1 LDIAKE
7 VAQLRR
13 MGVND
18 LRAKYAEVFGE
29 ATRTKNRPWLVKRI
43 AWRMQVL
50 AEGDLSERARQR
62 AAELARDADLRLR
75 PPTSEPAVVSFPEE
89 RATTRAIPFKADD
102 RLPAAGTVLVRRY
115 KGEDLQVRVLGDGF
129 EFGGQVYA
137 SLSSVAR
144 AITGSHCNGYHFFRE
159 ALNGNG
165 GER

>member
-18 LRAKYAEVFGE
+18 LRAKYAEEFGE

-62 AAELARDADLRLR
+62 ADELARDADLRLR
-75 PPTSEPAVVSFPEE
+75 PPLSEPAVVPFPEE
-89 RATTRAIPFKADD
+89 RTTTRTIPFKADD
-102 RLPAAGTVLVRRY
+102 RLPAAGTILIRRY
-115 KGEDLQVRVLGDGF
+115 KDEDLQVRVLANGF

-137 SLSSVAR
+137 SLSAVAR
-144 AITGSHCNGYHFFRE
+144 AITGTHCNGYHFFRE